1 MIRTHWKA
9 ILSITLLLALGA
21 ILSSCSAGKRSAE
34 NPAAANG
41 TSASGRVGTAIG
53 DTAPDFQLA
62 KMDGTPVSTS
72 DLRGQPAVIV
82 FWTAWCPICKE
93 EAPRINALAAQY
105 ESKGVRVLGINIK
118 DSVAR
123 TEGGINEFGIK
134 YAVARDADASVTRT
148 YKVTGTPTVIL
159 LDSKGV
165 VRYFANEL
173 PEDYAQ
179 RLDALLAERLKGS
192 RTLR

>member
-9 ILSITLLLALGA
+9 ILSITLLLAFGA
-21 ILSSCSAGKRSAE
+21 ILGSCSAGKRSVD
-34 NPAAANG
+34 NQAAASGKSATGRIG
-41 TSASGRVGTAIG
+41 TSIG

-62 KMDGTPVSTS
+62 KMDGAPVSTS
-72 DLRGQPAVIV
+72 DLRGQPAVVV
-82 FWTAWCPICKE
+82 FWTAWCPVCKE

-123 TEGGINEFGIK
+123 TEGGIKEFGIK
-134 YAVARDADASVTRT
+134 YDVARDADASVTRT
-148 YKVTGTPTVIL
+148 YKVTGTPTVIF
-159 LDSKGV
+159 LDRKGV

-179 RLDALLAERLKGS
+179 RLDALLAENG
-192 RTLR
+192 